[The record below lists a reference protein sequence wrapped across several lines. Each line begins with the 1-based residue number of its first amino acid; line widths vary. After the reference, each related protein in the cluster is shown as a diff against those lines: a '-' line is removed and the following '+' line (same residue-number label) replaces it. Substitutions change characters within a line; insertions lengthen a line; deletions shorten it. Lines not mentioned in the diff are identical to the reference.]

1 MRSPFWVLLAQ
12 RLIYIYK
19 ESDWRVKRLKAFI
32 AWILMPEMIFG
43 LWMEAEAVQCFLEH
57 YFWHAQCGELADR
70 PGFRSLEYI
79 FEVLDHVM
87 PRWHKAL
94 KNPAYAFPNTM
105 KHIKD
110 RRS

>member
-1 MRSPFWVLLAQ
+1 M
-12 RLIYIYK
+12 
-19 ESDWRVKRLKAFI
+19 
-32 AWILMPEMIFG
+32 
-43 LWMEAEAVQCFLEH
+43 EH

-79 FEVLDHVM
+79 YEVLDHVM

-94 KNPAYAFPNTM
+94 KNPASAFPNTM

-110 RRS
+110 EMEDKGLGEMAEMKKAQLLEGIKCAHD